1 MEEIMKKLMSIVS
14 ILMLAMILVAC
25 GGEDPE
31 TEIPSA
37 EPVTLTYASW
47 DLGAP
52 ESESPNMNRL
62 MIEAFMDEYPHIT
75 VEIIE
80 RPKIPG
86 TDSDLGWN
94 DFLAARASTETLP
107 DVFQADNI
115 PFYVI
120 NDWAYNITDVAMADS
135 EYLNVSEDIRG
146 VATYDGKVMAIPNA
160 IFYAGYV
167 VNETLY
173 DRQGQDFPTVDSTM
187 AEFLAVTKA
196 AANHA
201 SVNNNGVVGL
211 EGIEHILHWYP
222 AQLNLNYGW
231 FTMSDNGFNLNS
243 SEFTTTMELY
253 RSLRTDTTYVLEA
266 LYDAAAAEGSTI
278 DLGSIF
284 PEGDPFNNGNILA
297 KWFYS
302 WDFGW
307 IQSNIND
314 SVYTWDLEFIGT
326 PVVNGNKRVPSVVD
340 FYTIASNTA
349 HPEEAYLL
357 SKWMG
362 FGKDGYLKRVE
373 LSETVEG
380 LPQVNSAPIQ
390 NDPDLLDAYFE
401 LYPSFQGLRQI
412 IETGTFIVEPPKYLP
427 GYIAARYGGTY
438 DAENKMSDII
448 MKLMIGE
455 VMLADIRTQL
465 NLRANA
471 LYDEVNSEF
480 IAALATK

>member
-14 ILMLAMILVAC
+14 ILMLALILVAC

-31 TEIPSA
+31 TEIPST